1 MFWDKTFA
9 SFEMILVLCL
19 IRIHVYLHDIQF
31 AVVRALDW
39 LRRLTLQI
47 SVMGLG
53 EETHFIFTK
62 CENFSCIHY

>member
-9 SFEMILVLCL
+9 SCEMFLVLCL

-39 LRRLTLQI
+39 LRRLTLHQCDG
-47 SVMGLG
+47 SR
-53 EETHFIFTK
+53 
-62 CENFSCIHY
+62 